1 MTKNILLISGVALTL
16 LLAGC
21 STPVT
26 LAPVGP
32 NPNYSPGATGDGQL
46 QIFSALMA
54 HTEGENPTWYRH
66 ANYYLYDDEGNELEY
81 IRNSRGYYSKAP
93 IVLTLAPGKYLV
105 RARAKGIVQAD
116 VPVVIKAGQ
125 TTEVHLD
132 GNWQPPSGVSETKLV
147 STPTGYFVGWRAADS
162 SGTQ

>member
-1 MTKNILLISGVALTL
+1 MIKNILLISGVVLIT

-32 NPNYSPGATGDGQL
+32 NPNYSPAASGDGQL
-46 QIFSALMA
+46 QIFSAVIA
-54 HTEGENPTWYRH
+54 HTEGDNPTWFRH
-66 ANYYLYDDEGNELEY
+66 ANYYLYDEHGNELEY
-81 IRNSRGYYSKAP
+81 VRNSRGYYSKTP
-93 IVLTLAPGKYLV
+93 RILTLPAGKYLV
-105 RARAKGIVQAD
+105 RVRAKGSLVAD

-132 GNWQPPSGVSETKLV
+132 GHWQPPAGVPPSKLV
-147 STPTGYFVGWRAADS
+147 STPSGYFVGWRADS
-162 SGTQ
+162 SATPP